1 VETQRPA
8 TWTTWMMWWH
18 GDMVMACTISQGQTL
33 PRAPRWKGSGGGS
46 PFVVTLAKRG
56 ASDLKAALEVQGTQG
71 AREMKTSLQGECR
84 NGAGSGARTPGT
96 ERLPLGPGPG

>member
-1 VETQRPA
+1 
-8 TWTTWMMWWH
+8 
-18 GDMVMACTISQGQTL
+18 
-33 PRAPRWKGSGGGS
+33 
-46 PFVVTLAKRG
+46 VTLAKRG